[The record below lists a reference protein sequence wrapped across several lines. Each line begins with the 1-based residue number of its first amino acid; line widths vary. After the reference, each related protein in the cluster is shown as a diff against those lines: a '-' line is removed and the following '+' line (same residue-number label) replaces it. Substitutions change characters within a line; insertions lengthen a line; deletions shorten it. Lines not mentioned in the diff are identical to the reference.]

1 MENLCPRCRRPE
13 PSLQIQSRVSYSL
26 RFGTPEPRYKMQMGD
41 ETGRAGGWLKG
52 EGGVK
57 GKEESLDRCDSH

>member
-13 PSLQIQSRVSYSL
+13 PSLQIRSRVSYSL
-26 RFGTPEPRYKMQMGD
+26 QFGTPEPRYKMLMED

-52 EGGVK
+52 EGLK
-57 GKEESLDRCDSH
+57 RKEESLDRCDSH